1 MLQGKMILIT
11 VLVLGLVGGHIA
23 YAGEDNI
30 MVMPSEI
37 KWANGPAS
45 LPSGAK
51 IAVVE
56 GDLSKAVPFTFR
68 LKMPANYKIA
78 PHWHTAIEHVTV
90 LSGTFYF
97 GAGDTFDMARAKAFP
112 TGSIMVMPPTHT
124 MFGWAEA
131 TADETVIQVHGVG
144 PWSITYVNPADD
156 PRKK

>member
-1 MLQGKMILIT
+1 MLQGKMALIT
-11 VLVLGLVGGHIA
+11 MLVLGLMGGYIA
-23 YAGEDNI
+23 YAGEANI

-37 KWANGPAS
+37 KWTDGPAS
-45 LPSGAK
+45 LPPGAK
-51 IAVVE
+51 IAVIE

-78 PHWHTAIEHVTV
+78 PHWHPAIEHVTV
-90 LSGTFYF
+90 VSGTFYF
-97 GAGDTFDMARAKAFP
+97 GAGDTYDMAKAKAFP
-112 TGSIMVMPPTHT
+112 AGSIMVMPATHT

-144 PWSITYVNPADD
+144 PWGITYVNSADD